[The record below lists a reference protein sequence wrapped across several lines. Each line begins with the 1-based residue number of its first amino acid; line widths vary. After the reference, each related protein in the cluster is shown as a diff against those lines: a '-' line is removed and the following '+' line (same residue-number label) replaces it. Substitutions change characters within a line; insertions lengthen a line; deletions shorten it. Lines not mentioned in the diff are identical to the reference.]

1 MSSFESLVRSAT
13 VGLGARPLDREALP
27 PRIARTLS
35 HPADGDALPRGG
47 AGRDAALALDAAA
60 AYALVHRVGIE
71 SAATTAVTLP
81 SSSRQ
86 PVPDRLSSLLS
97 TLMADAGQHSLLCA
111 VLRFVRDRGMAV
123 APRQAAALLGGHI
136 RRGYDELILGV
147 MDERAAAALADH
159 PKWGVY
165 ARRAALCG
173 GPFDRDAW
181 DDGDCL
187 GRLFCYRRLR
197 AQDPRLSREF
207 LTPETLR
214 KQAADRRAEFVW
226 AIGTG
231 LSPADEPLLEKAL
244 EDSKE
249 NVRKAATVMLCRLDG
264 SALVRQAED
273 AVRRHVTVE
282 RGPMRQTRIAC
293 TPLEPGEIDARYWL
307 DASLG
312 VPRQFEPTAGRLMK
326 AMICVPTGRWKGLIG
341 ITASEMLQAQAAYD
355 GEPMDLEWTLGRA
368 AWNWHDAA
376 LAAELFARDPTNV
389 EMVALMEERRR
400 EEILLDALESGDTP
414 RISDM
419 ARHMPEAWSP
429 RLSLAVARTIARHAP
444 TGRSQTASAHQA
456 RAFHN
461 LSGLLA
467 ALPTACAPEA
477 VPEALAALDSI
488 AVEGQSAHRL
498 DAAVKGLA
506 LRASFLTIVDQET
519 T

>member
-136 RRGYDELILGV
+136 RRGYDELVLGV

-214 KQAADRRAEFVW
+214 KKAADRRAEFVW

-293 TPLEPGEIDARYWL
+293 TPLEPGEIDARYRL

-341 ITASEMLQAQAAYD
+341 ITAS
-355 GEPMDLEWTLGRA
+355 
-368 AWNWHDAA
+368 
-376 LAAELFARDPTNV
+376 
-389 EMVALMEERRR
+389 ALMEERRR

-419 ARHMPEAWSP
+419 AQHMPEAWSP

-467 ALPTACAPEA
+467 ALPTACAPKA

-488 AVEGQSAHRL
+488 AVEGQPAHRL

>member
-60 AYALVHRVGIE
+60 VYALVHRVGIE
-71 SAATTAVTLP
+71 SAATTAVALP

-136 RRGYDELILGV
+136 RRGYDELVLGV

-282 RGPMRQTRIAC
+282 RAPCAR
-293 TPLEPGEIDARYWL
+293 PGSPAR
-307 DASLG
+307 
-312 VPRQFEPTAGRLMK
+312 P
-326 AMICVPTGRWKGLIG
+326 
-341 ITASEMLQAQAAYD
+341 
-355 GEPMDLEWTLGRA
+355 
-368 AWNWHDAA
+368 
-376 LAAELFARDPTNV
+376 
-389 EMVALMEERRR
+389 
-400 EEILLDALESGDTP
+400 
-414 RISDM
+414 
-419 ARHMPEAWSP
+419 WSP
-429 RLSLAVARTIARHAP
+429 ARSTPGIGSTPPWAFPGSSSRP
-444 TGRSQTASAHQA
+444 QA
-456 RAFHN
+456 
-461 LSGLLA
+461 G
-467 ALPTACAPEA
+467 
-477 VPEALAALDSI
+477 
-488 AVEGQSAHRL
+488 
-498 DAAVKGLA
+498 
-506 LRASFLTIVDQET
+506 
-519 T
+519 

>member
-1 MSSFESLVRSAT
+1 
-13 VGLGARPLDREALP
+13 
-27 PRIARTLS
+27 
-35 HPADGDALPRGG
+35 
-47 AGRDAALALDAAA
+47 
-60 AYALVHRVGIE
+60 
-71 SAATTAVTLP
+71 
-81 SSSRQ
+81 
-86 PVPDRLSSLLS
+86 
-97 TLMADAGQHSLLCA
+97 
-111 VLRFVRDRGMAV
+111 
-123 APRQAAALLGGHI
+123 
-136 RRGYDELILGV
+136 
-147 MDERAAAALADH
+147 
-159 PKWGVY
+159 
-165 ARRAALCG
+165 
-173 GPFDRDAW
+173 
-181 DDGDCL
+181 
-187 GRLFCYRRLR
+187 
-197 AQDPRLSREF
+197 
-207 LTPETLR
+207 
-214 KQAADRRAEFVW
+214 
-226 AIGTG
+226 
-231 LSPADEPLLEKAL
+231 
-244 EDSKE
+244 
-249 NVRKAATVMLCRLDG
+249 MLCRLDG